1 LLELNL
7 KTLLELNLKVK
18 VKSR

>member
-1 LLELNL
+1 LELNL